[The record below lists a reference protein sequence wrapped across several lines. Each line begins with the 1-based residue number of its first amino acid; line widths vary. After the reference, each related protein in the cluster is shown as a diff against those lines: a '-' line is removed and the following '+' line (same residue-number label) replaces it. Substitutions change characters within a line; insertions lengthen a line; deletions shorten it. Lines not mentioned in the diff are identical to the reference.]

1 MKTITYKTT
10 GTCSRFIE
18 LSGDNGVITDVKFYG
33 GCDGNLQDISSLV
46 KGMRY
51 EDVISR
57 LKGIS
62 CNGKPTSCPDQLCRA
77 IEILMAEDQLSYY
90 VFLSFNTLVP
100 FSLFDPFYPN
110 SYGKNQELRLQAE
123 ERSVH
128 GSIAQR
134 RGRIP

>member
-1 MKTITYKTT
+1 MKTIAYKTT

-33 GCDGNLQDISSLV
+33 GCDGNLQGISSLV

-77 IEILMAEDQLSYY
+77 IEMLM
-90 VFLSFNTLVP
+90 T
-100 FSLFDPFYPN
+100 
-110 SYGKNQELRLQAE
+110 E
-123 ERSVH
+123 E
-128 GSIAQR
+128 
-134 RGRIP
+134 

>member
-1 MKTITYKTT
+1 MVFCTIFVDKLYTTMKTVTYKTT

-33 GCDGNLQDISSLV
+33 GCDGNLQGISSLV
-46 KGMRY
+46 KGMKY

-77 IEILMAEDQLSYY
+77 IEMLMAE
-90 VFLSFNTLVP
+90 
-100 FSLFDPFYPN
+100 
-110 SYGKNQELRLQAE
+110 E
-123 ERSVH
+123 
-128 GSIAQR
+128 
-134 RGRIP
+134 

>member
-1 MKTITYKTT
+1 MVFCTIFVDKLYTTMKTIAYKTT

-33 GCDGNLQDISSLV
+33 GCDGNLQGISSLV

-77 IEILMAEDQLSYY
+77 IEMLM
-90 VFLSFNTLVP
+90 T
-100 FSLFDPFYPN
+100 
-110 SYGKNQELRLQAE
+110 E
-123 ERSVH
+123 E
-128 GSIAQR
+128 
-134 RGRIP
+134 